1 MVFRYVNSKPQLRKS
16 VVYQQ
21 LKQYFTDANLQRI
34 AHYYRR
40 ELRGLDPKAD
50 LVSGLFR
57 MRNVLEK
64 NPYLLSEIPRITVLL
79 VDSVVTDLPDD
90 HPWHVGYAEKRRVD
104 AMVKAVLAAGISN
117 GQAIMSESRVLDEAE
132 EVVLSNT
139 PDMNSEVENLKLVS
153 KLDKSIRESDVYKHV
168 PGGIIDREYYENTN
182 RLANMLI
189 ERSEIEPAVVD
200 EAKLKAA
207 VKASAVPLS
216 DEQQEVVRNL
226 ISSRVSLLTGYA
238 GTGKSTL
245 VQALTNY
252 LQLTAQDAQLCAI
265 AGKACFNL
273 TQITHMPSRTIAGLI
288 YAGTHLTVPYL
299 IIDEISMVS
308 EADLLKLLS
317 LLSPKTHVVMIGDPA
332 QLPAVEGVGMLTSFP
347 DFLKSSVMQSIYTH
361 TLTHVFRQGE
371 GHLLDHA
378 TSLRAVEEPTDFSDD
393 STLKYRQVENRKFG
407 LYAYA
412 SAAKKFGMDDVNLIT
427 PKNEDVDW
435 FNEQLQRMFSKGK
448 SVLQAHGLQ
457 FFEGDKVLVTHNM
470 YHCVLA
476 DSDKTANIF
485 NGFVGRVKK
494 VFDQGVH
501 SHIRVEFKHVAASNK
516 NLVFDFYVDDDDD
529 FLPKKGNDSQYA
541 TIDNLSLGYA
551 LTVHKAQ
558 GSTIPVVIYYLKSG
572 TSVRFLTRQ
581 LLYTAL
587 TRAEKLIFLTDQTVD
602 DTLLS
607 QYVHSDAY
615 REASSYLSIALSQAE
630 RAHLADHQESDDETD
645 NLVSEPLSD
654 RKKSELDDAL
664 EKLFDD

>member
-1 MVFRYVNSKPQLRKS
+1 MIAKRVNSKPLLRKS
-16 VVYQQ
+16 AIYQQ
-21 LKQYFTDANLQRI
+21 LRQYFTDANLQRI
-34 AHYYRR
+34 ANYYRR
-40 ELRGLDPKAD
+40 DLRGLDSKAD

-57 MRNVLEK
+57 MRNVLEE

-104 AMVKAVLAAGISN
+104 AMVKAVLASGISN
-117 GQAIMSESRVLDEAE
+117 GQAIMNESMVLDEAE
-132 EVVLSNT
+132 KVVLSNT
-139 PDMNSEVENLKLVS
+139 PDMNSEIENLKLVS
-153 KLDKSIRESDVYKHV
+153 ELDKLIRESDVYEHV

-189 ERSEIEPAVVD
+189 ERSEIEPATVD
-200 EAKLKAA
+200 EAKLKEA

-216 DEQQEVVRNL
+216 AEQQDVVRNL

-273 TQITHMPSRTIAGLI
+273 TQITHMPSRTIAGLV
-288 YAGTHLTVPYL
+288 YAGVHLRVPYL

-308 EADLLKLLS
+308 EADLLKLLY

-332 QLPAVEGVGMLTSFP
+332 QLPAVEGVGMLTAFP
-347 DFLKSSVMQSIYTH
+347 DFLKSSVTQSIYTH

-393 STLKYRQVENRKFG
+393 DTLKYRQVENRRFG
-407 LYAYA
+407 LFAYQ
-412 SAAKKFGMDDVNLIT
+412 AAANKFGMDDVNLIT

-448 SVLQAHGLQ
+448 PVLRAHELQ

-470 YHCVLA
+470 YHAVLA

-501 SHIRVEFKHVAASNK
+501 PRIRVEFKHVASSSR
-516 NLVFDFYVDDDDD
+516 NLEFDFYVDDNN
-529 FLPKKGNDSQYA
+529 LPDTDGDSQYA

-615 REASSYLSIALSQAE
+615 RDASSYLSIALSQAE
-630 RAHLADHQESDDETD
+630 RAYLADHQESDDDDD
-645 NLVSEPLSD
+645 NFVSEPLSD
-654 RKKSELDDAL
+654 RKKSEIDDAL
-664 EKLFDD
+664 EKLFGDK

>member
-1 MVFRYVNSKPQLRKS
+1 MIARRVNSKPQLRKTAI
-16 VVYQQ
+16 YQQ
-21 LKQYFTDANLQRI
+21 LNQYFADANLQRI
-34 AHYYRR
+34 ANYYRR
-40 ELRGLDPKAD
+40 DLRGLDPKAD

-57 MRNVLEK
+57 MKNVLEE
-64 NPYLLSEIPRITVLL
+64 NPYLLSKIPRITVLL
-79 VDSVVTDLPDD
+79 VDSVVTDLPDN
-90 HPWHVGYAEKRRVD
+90 HPWHVGYAEKRRID
-104 AMVKAVLAAGISN
+104 AMVKAVLASGISD
-117 GQAIMSESRVLDEAE
+117 GQAIMSESTVLDEAE
-132 EVVLSNT
+132 RVVLSNT
-139 PDMNSEVENLKLVS
+139 PDMNSEIENLNLVK
-153 KLDKSIRESDVYKHV
+153 KLDKLILNSDVYEHV

-182 RLANMLI
+182 RLAKMLI
-189 ERSEIEPAVVD
+189 ERSEIEPAMVNEKRLQ
-200 EAKLKAA
+200 EAIRT
-207 VKASAVPLS
+207 SSVPLS
-216 DEQQEVVRNL
+216 DEQQDVVRNM

-273 TQITHMPSRTIAGLI
+273 TQITHMPSRTIAGLT
-288 YAGTHLTVPYL
+288 YAGIHISAPYL

-308 EADLLKLLS
+308 EADLLKLLY
-317 LLSPKTHVVMIGDPA
+317 LISPKTHVVMIGDPA
-332 QLPAVEGVGMLTSFP
+332 QLPAVEGVGMLTAFP
-347 DFLKSSVMQSIYTH
+347 EFLKSSVTQSIYTH

-393 STLKYRQVENRKFG
+393 NTLKYRQVKNRRFG
-407 LYAYA
+407 LFAYQ
-412 SAAKKFGMDDVNLIT
+412 AAAAKFGMDDVNLIT

-448 SVLQAHGLQ
+448 PVLQAHGLQ

-470 YHCVLA
+470 YHALLA
-476 DSDKTANIF
+476 DSNEPANIF
-485 NGFVGRVKK
+485 NGFVGRVTK

-501 SHIRVEFKHVAASNK
+501 PHIRVEFKHVASSSK
-516 NLVFDFYVDDDDD
+516 NLEFDFYVDDNN
-529 FLPKKGNDSQYA
+529 LPDTSKDVQYA
-541 TIDNLSLGYA
+541 TIDNLTLGYA

-558 GSTIPVVIYYLKSG
+558 GSTIPVVIYYLKAG

-602 DTLLS
+602 DTLLTR
-607 QYVHSDAY
+607 YIHSDAY
-615 REASSYLSIALSQAE
+615 RDASSYLATALRQAE
-630 RAHLADHQESDDETD
+630 RVYLAEHQDADVNIDDV
-645 NLVSEPLSD
+645 VSQPLSD
-654 RKKSELDDAL
+654 RKKSEIDSVL
-664 EKLFDD
+664 EKLFGDQ